1 MNSLSSLLQRSTSAP
16 QIGSV
21 VGLSHRGLKPIGP
34 VAAASDPSLLMV
46 GTRKKSG
53 LILCNEFNAE
63 FAGPGAALGSPIE
76 QPYKA
81 IIAIGSPDIETA
93 TNSHDRSRAYGL
105 RIQWGRWLY
114 TIADHADPIVRVEKL
129 VAGFEGFF
137 GRAVV
142 MSLPSEVMALLVG
155 VLPSTVEQ
163 VKQRYSDD
171 RKTLIFPCDQLK
183 VTTLAW
189 NTPSLGKNT
198 PLQTQ
203 ATLQEI
209 QQTYS
214 HMLRSA

>member
-1 MNSLSSLLQRSTSAP
+1 MSA
-16 QIGSV
+16 
-21 VGLSHRGLKPIGP
+21 VGLTHRALKPIGP
-34 VAAASDPSLLMV
+34 VTVGADTSLLMV
-46 GTRKKSG
+46 GERKKSG

-93 TNSHDRSRAYGL
+93 TNSYDRSRAYGL

-114 TIADHADPIVRVEKL
+114 TIADHDDPIVRVEKL

-137 GRAVV
+137 GRSVV

-155 VLPSTVEQ
+155 VLPTTVEQ
-163 VKQRYSDD
+163 VKQRYSGD
-171 RKTLIFPCDQLK
+171 RKTLAFPYDQLK

-189 NTPSLGKNT
+189 NTPRLCQDV